1 MAIQF
6 NIGQY
11 SYQLTTVFY
20 NTIITFY
27 FSYSQTTFSNI
38 DVSTLFQSI
47 GINLTLYLQV
57 YWCWNKNY
65 RIPMDN
71 PNIKNNKD
79 VKL

>member
-57 YWCWNKNY
+57 YWC
-65 RIPMDN
+65 
-71 PNIKNNKD
+71 
-79 VKL
+79 

>member
-27 FSYSQTTFSNI
+27 FSFSQTAFSDL
-38 DVSTLFQSI
+38 DVSSLFQSI
-47 GINLTLYLQV
+47 GISLMLHLQV
-57 YWCWNKNY
+57 
-65 RIPMDN
+65 
-71 PNIKNNKD
+71 
-79 VKL
+79 